1 MRHLFKLFAPVYFW
15 LAYSAL
21 RSGWFAVAGGQNQ
34 WIMKLLRLAADFR
47 HRRALSVYGHLLH
60 LHGDN
65 QQSKIQGGIYL
76 QRAADMG
83 DMKAQYLVG
92 RLFENGFAHYFP
104 INEERAR
111 SYYQQAAEQGHAVAI
126 SRLVDAYEA
135 GELGLSPDQTQAERW
150 QQRLPG

>member
-1 MRHLFKLFAPVYFW
+1 MRHLFKLFAPLYFW
-15 LAYSAL
+15 IAYAAI
-21 RSGWFAVAGGQNQ
+21 RTGWFPITQGKNP

-47 HRRALSVYGHLLH
+47 HRRALSMYGHLLH
-60 LHGDN
+60 LHGQD

-83 DMKAQYLVG
+83 DMKAQFLVG

-104 INEERAR
+104 VNAQRALE
-111 SYYQQAAEQGHAVAI
+111 YYRQAAEQGHVVAI
-126 SRLVDAYEA
+126 SRLADAYEHA
-135 GELGLSPDQTQAERW
+135 ELGLEEDKQQAQQW